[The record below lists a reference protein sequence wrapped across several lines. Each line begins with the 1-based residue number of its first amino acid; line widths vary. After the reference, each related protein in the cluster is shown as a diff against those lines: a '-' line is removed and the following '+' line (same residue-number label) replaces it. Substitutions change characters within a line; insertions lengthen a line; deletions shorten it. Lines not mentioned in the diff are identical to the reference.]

1 MTVMVY
7 FANKYYKSGTRV
19 YDQTN
24 SLYSLKTLPPG
35 TADIPVTETPPLYDL
50 VVAIAV
56 LENMSPSYLEISNIR
71 EVLMDYVRWTE

>member
-1 MTVMVY
+1 MVY
-7 FANKYYKSGTRV
+7 FANKYYKSGSTRV

-35 TADIPVTETPPLYDL
+35 IADIPVTETPPLYDL

-56 LENMSPSYLEISNIR
+56 LENMSPGYLEISNIR
-71 EVLMDYVRWTE
+71 EVLMDYVRWIE